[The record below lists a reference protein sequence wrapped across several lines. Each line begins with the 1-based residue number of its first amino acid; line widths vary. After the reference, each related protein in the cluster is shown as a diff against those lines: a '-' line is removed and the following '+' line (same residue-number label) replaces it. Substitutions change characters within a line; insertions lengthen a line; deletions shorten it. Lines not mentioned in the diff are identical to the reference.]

1 MMNLK
6 SSLCAVA
13 LVLAAVTFTKCT
25 APATADQLHKEEKW
39 AKAVD
44 KLIDDLAKEK
54 NDARKAQMTYMIA
67 ENYMGLR
74 KYDLAAQWYE
84 NAEKVNYAEAHPEL
98 LLKLADAYKGTCR
111 YDEALK
117 RYNEYLKRV
126 PNDKA
131 ALNGAKAC
139 ELAVEWEKKPT
150 RYEVTNVVML
160 NTANDDAAP
169 IFMNKKKYNQI
180 LFYSYRSGTTG
191 AGESEILGEAFPDL
205 FQASLDA
212 KGKWTVPAIVPGDA
226 NSEFAEGASAFDMK
240 GKKVY
245 FTRCDLSKK
254 NNAYCAIFVANGDD
268 KKLEGSVK
276 VPLAADTFLVAQ
288 PALSA
293 DGSKLYFVSDMTGGE
308 GGKDIWVASYN
319 KETKMW
325 ENPTNLGAEVNT
337 AGDELF
343 PFVHADGTLYFSSNG
358 HIGIG
363 GFDLFKAAA
372 SQSSFGPVINL
383 KVPLNSCGDD
393 VAIIFEDKAERG
405 YVTSNR
411 LGTKGGL
418 DIWSFAL
425 HPLEV
430 KCDGIVV
437 ENDGKKT
444 PVKGAKVTA
453 NVSDGSKQ
461 EFVSD
466 SLGKFGF
473 ALSVNLNYTL
483 AAASDAK
490 YTDGDVFKKGKAK
503 YLRSKN
509 LLLSTVGVDDSKTY
523 ECMILLDTIP
533 VGGIELPNIEYE
545 YNKSVLTPT
554 AKISLNTLIEVLN
567 ENPTLSIE
575 LGSHTD
581 FRGSADYN
589 RKLAQARAE
598 SAVRYLVEKGIDPN
612 RMKAKGFGEDKPKLI
627 TKENFKFVPDK
638 YKSVFPSG
646 TLLDEKF
653 INSLKS
659 KDLTEAA
666 HQLNRRTEFQIL
678 CSEWEKGKNAECK

>member
-1 MMNLK
+1 MMNLN
-6 SSLCAVA
+6 SSFCAVA
-13 LVLAAVTFTKCT
+13 FVFAVLTFTKCT
-25 APATADQLHKEEKW
+25 APATGEQLHKEEKW

-54 NDARKAQMTYMIA
+54 NDAKKAQITYMIA
-67 ENYMGLR
+67 ENYRSLR

-98 LLKLADAYKGTCR
+98 LLSLADAYKGTCR

-117 RYNEYLKRV
+117 TYNEYLKRV

-131 ALNGAKAC
+131 AMNGAKAC
-139 ELAVEWEKKPT
+139 ELAVLWEKKPT

-169 IFMNKKKYNQI
+169 IFINKKKYNQI

-191 AGESEILGEAFPDL
+191 EGESEILGQAFPDL

-226 NSEFAEGASAFDMK
+226 NSEFAEGGSAYDFK
-240 GKKVY
+240 GKKMY

-288 PALSA
+288 PALNEE
-293 DGSKLYFVSDMTGGE
+293 GTKLYFVSDMTGGQ
-308 GGKDIWVASYN
+308 GGKDIWVASFN

-337 AGDELF
+337 PGDELF
-343 PFVHADGTLYFSSNG
+343 PFIHADGTLYFSSNG
-358 HIGIG
+358 HVGIG
-363 GFDLFKAAA
+363 GLDLFKAAA
-372 SQSSFGPVINL
+372 SQSSFGPVVNL

-393 VAIIFEDKAERG
+393 VAVIFEDKAERG

-411 LGTKGGL
+411 AGTKGGL

-425 HPLEV
+425 HPLEI
-430 KCDGIVV
+430 KCDGFVV
-437 ENDGKKT
+437 ENNGYKT
-444 PVKGAKVTA
+444 PVKGAKIVA
-453 NVSDGSKQ
+453 NVSDGTKQ

-473 ALSVNLNYTL
+473 ALSVNLNYNLSAT
-483 AAASDAK
+483 SDAR
-490 YTDGDVFKKGKAK
+490 YTDGDIFRKGKAK
-503 YLRSKN
+503 YFRSRN
-509 LLLSTVGVDDSKTY
+509 LLVSTVGVDDSKTY
-523 ECMILLDTIP
+523 ECLISMDTIP
-533 VGGIELPNIEYE
+533 VRVELPNVEYP
-545 YNKSVLTPT
+545 YNEAFLTPE
-554 AKISLNTLIEVLN
+554 AKIQLNSLIEILN
-567 ENPTLSIE
+567 ENPSFTIE
-575 LGSHTD
+575 LSSHSD
-581 FRGSADYN
+581 FRGGADYN
-589 RKLAQARAE
+589 RKLAQRRAQ
-598 SAVRYLVEKGIDPN
+598 SAVNFLIEKGIN
-612 RMKAKGFGEDKPKLI
+612 TGRLIAKGYGEDKPKLI
-627 TKENFKFVPDK
+627 SKENFRFVPEK
-638 YKSVFPSG
+638 YRVVFPIG
-646 TLLDEKF
+646 TLLDVKF
-653 INSLKS
+653 INSLKTKELS
-659 KDLTEAA
+659 EAA
-666 HQLNRRTEFQIL
+666 HQLNRRTEFQVL
-678 CSEWEKGKNAECK
+678 CTDWTEGKTADCK